1 MDLNLRGI
9 VELDVWMEYESDSD
23 ESDYLNNYDDDME
36 IVYKKLD

>member
-1 MDLNLRGI
+1 MNLRGI

>member
-1 MDLNLRGI
+1 MNLRGI

-23 ESDYLNNYDDDME
+23 ESDYLNNYDDDIE